1 MAASGGYYISCAAN
15 RIYAESSTITGSIGV
30 FGLIPNIQGFLKEKI
45 GVHTD
50 NVNTN
55 AYSDGM
61 NILRPLSTHEKEA
74 LQEMVEE
81 VYDDFTSKV
90 AEGRGM
96 TQEQVDEIGQGRVWN
111 GLSAKRIG
119 LVDEIGGLEEAIV
132 AAADIAE
139 LEDYKIEELPERKD
153 PFEKILTQFATEARL
168 KIVGSELGQA
178 KKYYLNI
185 KNALNRKGIYTRMPV
200 DVMID

>member
-1 MAASGGYYISCAAN
+1 MKS
-15 RIYAESSTITGSIGV
+15 
-30 FGLIPNIQGFLKEKI
+30 EKI
-45 GVHTD
+45 
-50 NVNTN
+50 NL
-55 AYSDGM
+55 YFF
-61 NILRPLSTHEKEA
+61 LPLAERYKNSKPKFWG
-74 LQEMVEE
+74 QRNREE
-81 VYDDFTSKV
+81 LPRSRIKL
-90 AEGRGM
+90 